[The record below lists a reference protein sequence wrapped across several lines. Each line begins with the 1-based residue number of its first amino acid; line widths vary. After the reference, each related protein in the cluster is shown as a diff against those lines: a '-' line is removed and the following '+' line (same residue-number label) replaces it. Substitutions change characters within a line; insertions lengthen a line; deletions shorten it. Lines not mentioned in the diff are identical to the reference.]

1 MCFHT
6 CEFCCRI
13 RTSDTSGNA
22 HSCVSWSVLVKL
34 QWHSSGS
41 GYCPPAVDMG
51 ATGAVIVRNP
61 GMMNGSCLIISH
73 DLNKDLEEPQISM
86 KTIALL
92 LLAASAISIL
102 GSTGVAFAQDG
113 ASSGDS
119 MKLLGAGLAFGI
131 AAGGAGIGLGQVG
144 AAGLAVIS
152 ENPAL
157 QSKVFIFVGMVESI
171 AIYGI
176 VMMFIILG
184 Q

>member
-1 MCFHT
+1 
-6 CEFCCRI
+6 
-13 RTSDTSGNA
+13 
-22 HSCVSWSVLVKL
+22 
-34 QWHSSGS
+34 
-41 GYCPPAVDMG
+41 
-51 ATGAVIVRNP
+51 
-61 GMMNGSCLIISH
+61 
-73 DLNKDLEEPQISM
+73 M
-86 KTIALL
+86 KTIVML
-92 LLAASAISIL
+92 LLAVSVISIL
-102 GSTGVAFAQDG
+102 GSTGIAYAQEDS
-113 ASSGDS
+113 ASSDDS

>member
-1 MCFHT
+1 M
-6 CEFCCRI
+6 
-13 RTSDTSGNA
+13 
-22 HSCVSWSVLVKL
+22 K
-34 QWHSSGS
+34 
-41 GYCPPAVDMG
+41 
-51 ATGAVIVRNP
+51 VIKTYEDFVN
-61 GMMNGSCLIISH
+61 
-73 DLNKDLEEPQISM
+73 EEINLR
-86 KTIALL
+86 K
-92 LLAASAISIL
+92 AAA
-102 GSTGVAFAQDG
+102 GVA
-113 ASSGDS
+113 
-119 MKLLGAGLAFGI
+119 LGAGLAFGI

>member
-1 MCFHT
+1 MSLFINESYSLATFGSIGNLDSRFHRSRV
-6 CEFCCRI
+6 CQ
-13 RTSDTSGNA
+13 DDASGA
-22 HSCVSWSVLVKL
+22 
-34 QWHSSGS
+34 
-41 GYCPPAVDMG
+41 
-51 ATGAVIVRNP
+51 
-61 GMMNGSCLIISH
+61 
-73 DLNKDLEEPQISM
+73 
-86 KTIALL
+86 
-92 LLAASAISIL
+92 
-102 GSTGVAFAQDG
+102 
-113 ASSGDS
+113 DS